1 MLKDGL
7 TEGFIVQMNSRP
19 DFLLLVMKQNVNA
32 CSNSSTQS
40 QVLLESSKRRIAK
53 APDSERDDA
62 NNEKVDES
70 LRTQDD
76 EWLIFSDEYDSDVTL
91 EKIEREI
98 WSSELKAKISLIE
111 NLQKR

>member
-1 MLKDGL
+1 M
-7 TEGFIVQMNSRP
+7 
-19 DFLLLVMKQNVNA
+19 
-32 CSNSSTQS
+32 
-40 QVLLESSKRRIAK
+40 
-53 APDSERDDA
+53 